1 MLLRLL
7 RFSVAS
13 AFAAEFAI
21 FLEFKSVGIVFLVL
35 FCVVVSLFALCA
47 GESYLD
53 SYVISHF

>member
-1 MLLRLL
+1 ME
-7 RFSVAS
+7 SV
-13 AFAAEFAI
+13 FAAEFAI

>member
-1 MLLRLL
+1 ME
-7 RFSVAS
+7 SV
-13 AFAAEFAI
+13 FAAEFAI

-35 FCVVVSLFALCA
+35 LCVVVSLFALCA